1 MTSDLGTPPDADA
14 IRAAAEADARE
25 AEEELEGVDDDE
37 IEPEEEPDPAER
49 LAEVDGQ
56 TARVLFDGRT
66 GQPAGELIQETDS
79 DVLGNLT
86 RAMEL
91 EAAARTAKNKAANA
105 WAKTEKDL
113 KAAAAHA
120 AAHYVAS
127 RQLTMDLNVG
137 GTQPDDTDEGE

>member
-1 MTSDLGTPPDADA
+1 MGGEHDGQRPGGLGL
-14 IRAAAEADARE
+14 DAR
-25 AEEELEGVDDDE
+25 V
-37 IEPEEEPDPAER
+37 PAAR

-56 TARVLFDGRT
+56 TARVLFDGRTGHDGQTARVLLDGRT

-79 DVLGNLT
+79 DVLGNLA